1 MTLHQGS
8 TEFMLA
14 MGLEDKM
21 VGTASMD
28 DTIWPRYA
36 EAPTTTAISTHMVPC
51 GTGTYYGCT
60 YYGCTY
66 SGCTYSGCTTDG
78 VPLTEYL
85 QAYGKVPILSKSY
98 PPAG

>member
-1 MTLHQGS
+1 MTLNQGP

-36 EAPTTTAISTHMVPC
+36 EAPNTRGLLVDTLVAVLTMTVLLLWLYS
-51 GTGTYYGCT
+51 YYGCT
-60 YYGCTY
+60 A
-66 SGCTYSGCTTDG
+66 DG

-85 QAYGKVPILSKSY
+85 QAYNNIPILAAS
-98 PPAG
+98 

>member
-8 TEFMLA
+8 TELMLA

-36 EAPTTTAISTHMVPC
+36 EAPNTRGLLVDTFVAVLTTAVLLLWL
-51 GTGTYYGCT
+51 YR
-60 YYGCTY
+60 
-66 SGCTYSGCTTDG
+66 
-78 VPLTEYL
+78 
-85 QAYGKVPILSKSY
+85 
-98 PPAG
+98 